1 MILYLILLFVFI
13 YLFLFKNFNGVGFNK
28 NEIKEGF
35 NNDYSDYTTIDRIKV
50 NDNYAYC
57 IGGKATCL
65 TGVPVLNGTYKG
77 GTTYESYC
85 DDMSNM
91 VCNNIINT
99 QNLDLD
105 VSGDNYIWTTPN
117 NIKILF
123 SKLFKG
129 FTSLSSYLPVNMI
142 NNDYVFYDEN
152 LNILDTINKC
162 DLLGIDT
169 NKCKNALKIPYTINT
184 NQTHRPYDN
193 SYIVY
198 SDSSNGDISYN
209 TTINTSDIGQYNQT
223 IETKIVSKGEKGM
236 YPNLPCVAD
245 FGSAPGDNVCN
256 GEIGLIQDETLICPY
271 YKPICNGYKCDSTF
285 GKCVYKS

>member
-13 YLFLFKNFNGVGFNK
+13 YLFLFNKNLNE

-35 NNDYSDYTTIDRIKV
+35 NTNYSDYNTIDRIKV

-65 TGVPVLNGTYKG
+65 TGAPILNGTYNG

-91 VCNNIINT
+91 VCNNIFNS

-105 VSGDNYIWTTPN
+105 ASGDNYIWTTPN
-117 NIKILF
+117 NIKFLF

-129 FTSLSSYLPVNMI
+129 FTSLTSYLPVNMI
-142 NNDYVFYDEN
+142 NNDYVFYDEK

-162 DLLGIDT
+162 DILGIDA
-169 NKCKNALKIPYTINT
+169 NKCKKSLNIPYTIANT
-184 NQTHRPYDN
+184 NKSQNTPRDN
-193 SYIVY
+193 SYNIY

-209 TTINTSDIGQYNQT
+209 IDNTFTNIGQYSQT
-223 IETKIVSKGEKGM
+223 IQTIPVSKGTTGM
-236 YPNLPCVAD
+236 YPNLPCIAD
-245 FGSAPGDNVCN
+245 YGSSPGDNVCN

-271 YKPICNGYKCDSTF
+271 YKPICNGYKCDSKF
-285 GKCVYKS
+285 GKCIYKS